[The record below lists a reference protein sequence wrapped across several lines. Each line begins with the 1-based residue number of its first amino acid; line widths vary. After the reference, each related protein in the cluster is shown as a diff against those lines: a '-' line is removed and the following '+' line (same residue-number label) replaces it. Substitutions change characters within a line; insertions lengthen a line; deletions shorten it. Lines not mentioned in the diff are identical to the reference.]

1 MPKVLM
7 IAFHFPPYQGGS
19 GVHRTLK
26 FSRYLP
32 EFGWDPIVLT
42 ASPHAYPDIG
52 EDQLAEIPQ
61 QVLVKRAFALDA
73 ARHLSVRG
81 NYPKLLAIPDR
92 WASWWFA
99 GVATGLRLIRK
110 HRPSCIWS
118 TYPIATAH
126 LIALTL
132 HKITRLPWVVDFR
145 DTMTEESYPDDLTT
159 WKVYRWIEQRAVASC
174 SLAVFTAP
182 GALTMYAQRY
192 SHLPDRW
199 KMIPNGYDE
208 EDFAR
213 MDTVTPKPSVSRR
226 PLILLHS
233 GLLYASERNPDA
245 FFAALSRLRHANRIA
260 PCDLKII
267 LRGCGDDENYRAK
280 LAHLGLQDIVVVGK
294 TISYQEALRE
304 MMTSDGLLVFQAGN
318 CNQQIPAKIFEY
330 FRAQKPILT
339 LTDLRGDTATIMR
352 AAGLD
357 SIVCLDSVDEIQA
370 GLVRFLDQIRNGK
383 VSIPTFDTIQKYS
396 RKHGA
401 KDLGAILD
409 VIHRGRSL

>member
-42 ASPHAYPDIG
+42 ATPNAYSITGD
-52 EDQLAEIPQ
+52 DQLAEIPQ
-61 QVLVKRAFALDA
+61 RVLIKRAFAVDT

-81 NYPKLLAIPDR
+81 NYPKFLAMPDR

-99 GVATGLRLIRK
+99 GVAAGLWLIRK
-110 HRPSCIWS
+110 YRPKCIWS

-126 LIALTL
+126 LIGLTL

-145 DTMTEESYPDDLTT
+145 DTMTEENYPADPAT
-159 WKVYRWIEQRAVASC
+159 WRVYRWIEQRAVEAC

-192 SHLPDRW
+192 PRLPDKRW
-199 KMIPNGYDE
+199 KMIANGYDE
-208 EDFAR
+208 EDFQNIDCDSN
-213 MDTVTPKPSVSRR
+213 MLPGLKGPMT
-226 PLILLHS
+226 LLHS
-233 GLLYASERNPDA
+233 GVLYASERNPDA
-245 FFAALSRLRHANRIA
+245 FFAALSGLQRANCIVPGDIRIV
-260 PCDLKII
+260 
-267 LRGCGDDENYRAK
+267 LRGCGDDDSYRRK
-280 LAHLGLQDIVVVGK
+280 LADFGLQDIVFIEK
-294 TISYQEALRE
+294 TIPYREALRE
-304 MMTSDGLLVFQAGN
+304 MMKSDGLLVFQAEN

-339 LTDLRGDTATIMR
+339 LTDPKGDTATVMR
-352 AAGLD
+352 AAGID
-357 SIVCLDSVDEIQA
+357 SIVRLDSSDEIQV
-370 GLVRFLDQIRNGK
+370 GLLKFIDQIRDGK
-383 VSIPTFDTIQKYS
+383 VRIPTYETIVKYS
-396 RKHGA
+396 RKQGA
-401 KDLGAILD
+401 KDLGAVFDL
-409 VIHRGRSL
+409 LQ